1 MFPLYPNLADNKR
14 KRSEEE
20 ESEDLVE
27 NEEVVTKKLK
37 PKLQVQAK
45 PDVDLTKE
53 ALCFRNDSPG
63 EPGEEGLYDPHE
75 DLWVQWHTDGIENP
89 KKRRLF
95 IRELRNEDFQWR
107 RNEAHQKLRELEEDF
122 LNGLENAIAGFSD
135 PFQHLR
141 KEYEDTRWNRIK
153 NVSVEGDERIQ
164 RIEALCQAI
173 PKVFEDQGYVV
184 LRKAEEGTK
193 PKKDTYERV
202 ASRQS
207 SGEN

>member
-1 MFPLYPNLADNKR
+1 MKI
-14 KRSEEE
+14 
-20 ESEDLVE
+20 
-27 NEEVVTKKLK
+27 
-37 PKLQVQAK
+37 QGK

-53 ALCFRNDSPG
+53 AISFRNDSPG
-63 EPGEEGLYDPHE
+63 EPGEEGLYDPHK

-95 IRELRNEDFQWR
+95 MRKLPNNVFQWR
-107 RNEAHQKLRELEEDF
+107 RNKAHQKLRELEEDF

-135 PFQHLR
+135 PFEHLR
-141 KEYEDTRWNRIK
+141 KEYASTRWNRIK

-164 RIEALCQAI
+164 RIEALYQAI

-193 PKKDTYERV
+193 PKKDTYERIP
-202 ASRQS
+202 RRKS

>member
-1 MFPLYPNLADNKR
+1 M
-14 KRSEEE
+14 
-20 ESEDLVE
+20 
-27 NEEVVTKKLK
+27 
-37 PKLQVQAK
+37 
-45 PDVDLTKE
+45 
-53 ALCFRNDSPG
+53 
-63 EPGEEGLYDPHE
+63 
-75 DLWVQWHTDGIENP
+75 
-89 KKRRLF
+89 F

-164 RIEALCQAI
+164 RIEALCQAN

-184 LRKAEEGTK
+184 LKKAEEGTT